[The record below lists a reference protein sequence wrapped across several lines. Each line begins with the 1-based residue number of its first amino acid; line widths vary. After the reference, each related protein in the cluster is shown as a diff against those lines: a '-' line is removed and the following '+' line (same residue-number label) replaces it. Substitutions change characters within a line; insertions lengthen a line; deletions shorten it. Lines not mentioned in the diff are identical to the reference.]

1 MAGQFARVVRRPLFL
16 EVRDRILETVS
27 SRYKAGDRLP
37 SEPDLAEA
45 FGVSRPTI
53 REVLRSLE
61 GDGLIRRVHGVGTFV
76 TRNEPMVSSRLDVD
90 LGITEAVSAARQRLG
105 VQVLRVARERASTEM
120 AERLDLPP
128 GSIVLWI
135 ERVIKANDVPAAYAI
150 DAIPEEILGAA
161 GEPAYTGGSVYRF
174 LEVDCG
180 LQLVGGL
187 ANVTAV
193 NADRRLGRLLGVHP
207 GDALM
212 RMVQVER
219 TADGRPVLYSSEH
232 YVPQILD
239 LTVRRTRDAR
249 RHPSTVAAK
258 HRQPAV
264 GGPMD

>member
-1 MAGQFARVVRRPLFL
+1 MAGFVRVVRRSLFL
-16 EVRDRILETVS
+16 EVRDRFLETVRA
-27 SRYKAGDRLP
+27 RYQAGDRLP

-61 GDGLIRRVHGVGTFV
+61 GDGLVRRVHGVGTFV
-76 TRNEPMVSSRLDVD
+76 TRNEPTVSSRLDVD
-90 LGITEAVSAARQRLG
+90 LGITEAVSAAHQKLG
-105 VQVLRVARERASTEM
+105 VQVLGVARKRAP
-120 AERLDLPP
+120 AEIADSLGMPL

-150 DAIPEEILGAA
+150 DAIPEEIVNAA
-161 GEPAYTGGSVYRF
+161 GDPAYFEGSVYRF

-187 ANVTAV
+187 AKVTAV
-193 NADRRLGRLLGVHP
+193 NADRRLARLLEVHP
-207 GDALM
+207 GDALI
-212 RMVQVER
+212 RMDQVER
-219 TADGRPVLYSSEH
+219 TADGRPVLSSSEH

-249 RHPSTVAAK
+249 GTTNAAAG
-258 HRQPAV
+258 HRQPAG

>member
-1 MAGQFARVVRRPLFL
+1 VAGHFTRVIRRPLFL
-16 EVRDRILETVS
+16 EVRDRILETVH

-76 TRNEPMVSSRLDVD
+76 ARNEPTVSSRLDVD
-90 LGITEAVSAARQRLG
+90 LGITEAVSAAHQRLG
-105 VQVLRVARERASTEM
+105 VQVLRVARERAPMEV
-120 AERLDLPP
+120 ADRLDLPL
-128 GSIVLWI
+128 GSMVLWI
-135 ERVIKANDVPAAYAI
+135 ERVIKANDVAAAHAI
-150 DAIPEEILGAA
+150 DAIPEEILSAA
-161 GEPAYTGGSVYRF
+161 GDPAYVEGSVYRF
-174 LEVDCG
+174 LEVECG
-180 LQLVGGL
+180 LQLIGGQ

-193 NADRRLGRLLGVHP
+193 NADRRLARLLGVHP
-207 GDALM
+207 GDALI
-212 RMVQVER
+212 RMDQVER
-219 TADGRPVLYSSEH
+219 TADGRPVLCSSEH

-249 RHPSTVAAK
+249 G
-258 HRQPAV
+258 HRQPAA

>member
-1 MAGQFARVVRRPLFL
+1 M
-16 EVRDRILETVS
+16 ETVR
-27 SRYKAGDRLP
+27 SRYQAGDRLP

-61 GDGLIRRVHGVGTFV
+61 GVGLVRRVHGVGTFV
-76 TRNEPMVSSRLDVD
+76 TRTEPAVSSRLDVD
-90 LGITEAVSAARQRLG
+90 LGITEAVAAANQRLG
-105 VQVLRVARERASTEM
+105 VQVLRVARERALTEM
-120 AERLDLPP
+120 ADRLDLPP
-128 GSIVLWI
+128 GSMVLWI
-135 ERVIKANDVPAAYAI
+135 ERVIKANEAPAAYAI
-150 DAIPEEILGAA
+150 DAIPEEILKGA
-161 GEPAYTGGSVYRF
+161 GDPAYIGGSVYRF

-180 LQLVGGL
+180 LQLVGGQ

-193 NADRRLGRLLGVHP
+193 NADRRLAGLLGVHP
-207 GDALM
+207 GDALI

-232 YVPQILD
+232 YVPRVLD

-249 RHPSTVAAK
+249 QPGATVAAED
-258 HRQPAV
+258 RQPAA